1 MEMCDYCGCR
11 SMPVIDVLGNDHIRL
26 QDLAGRVR
34 RAIAA
39 GSTGQA
45 RELLAELVAL
55 LRLHTDV
62 EEASVFAGLR
72 AAGELGDDVDAL
84 LAQHQAAWTAV
95 ARLEGESW
103 KEEVLAFLD
112 DLDEH
117 IAREEYDL
125 FPASLVF
132 LPPLAWD
139 EVEAAARR
147 IREQG

>member
-1 MEMCDYCGCR
+1 MCDYCGCR
-11 SMPVIDVLGNDHIRL
+11 SMPVIDALGHDHIQL
-26 QDLAGRVR
+26 LDLAANVR

-39 GSTGQA
+39 GSTEQA

-72 AAGELGDDVDAL
+72 AAGELGGDVDAL
-84 LAQHQAAWTAV
+84 LAQHQAAWSAV
-95 ARLEGESW
+95 ARLDTDRWDED
-103 KEEVLAFLD
+103 VLTFLD
-112 DLDEH
+112 ELGEH

-132 LPPLAWD
+132 VPPLAWD

-147 IREQG
+147 IRERG